1 MQRLLIII
9 LFLLLLLGSCIKEKE
24 FPLEPYIEFR
34 SFTKVMIP
42 PDTIGSQLIIS
53 IRFTDGDG
61 NIGLFDYETEYPY
74 DYNYFLDIF
83 HLVEGT
89 PQLIVLP
96 DTTFTFNGRIP
107 MILEDIGES
116 PAEGVIEYSL
126 DYPLLRSFLI
136 TDTIAFDIY
145 IKDRALNRSNIIRT
159 PYFIVE

>member
-1 MQRLLIII
+1 MRWLLTI
-9 LFLLLLLGSCIKEKE
+9 LSFLLLILSSCIKDKE

-61 NIGLFDYETEYPY
+61 DIGLYDNETEYPY
-74 DYNYFLDIF
+74 DYNYFLDIYR
-83 HLVEGT
+83 LVKGT
-89 PQLIVLP
+89 PQLIVFP
-96 DTTFTFNGRIP
+96 DTTLTFNGRIP
-107 MILEDIGES
+107 MINENGGEK
-116 PAEGVIEYSL
+116 PIEGVIEYSL
-126 DYPLLRSFLI
+126 DYLLLRSFLI
-136 TDTIAFDIY
+136 RDTIAFDIS